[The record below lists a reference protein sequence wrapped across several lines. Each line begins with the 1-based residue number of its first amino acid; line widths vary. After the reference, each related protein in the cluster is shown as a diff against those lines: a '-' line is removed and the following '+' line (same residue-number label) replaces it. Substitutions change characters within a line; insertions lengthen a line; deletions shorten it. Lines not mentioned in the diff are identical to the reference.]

1 MLQSLSF
8 IHYPAWYVF
17 RLSRQDPSADWVHFS
32 MSQSGLEPDTWL
44 CICGRSG
51 SRGSPVCFKR
61 PEAASDPPGRLAFT
75 SPGMSR
81 AFCGPALLTRL
92 SSPCLAS
99 PGFSLHKNFRQ
110 ARLTRK
116 DLPKPCCHPRLHLAR
131 HHNRSIRRG
140 TYNGR
145 HRVGHVSS
153 RSDHLL

>member
-1 MLQSLSF
+1 MVMLQSLSF
-8 IHYPAWYVF
+8 IHYPAWSVF

-44 CICGRSG
+44 CICGRLG

-99 PGFSLHKNFRQ
+99 PGFTGFFAIPPPLVPDRQ
-110 ARLTRK
+110 CDTGGCRFSFLVFG
-116 DLPKPCCHPRLHLAR
+116 L
-131 HHNRSIRRG
+131 I
-140 TYNGR
+140 
-145 HRVGHVSS
+145 
-153 RSDHLL
+153 